1 MSDNYFDIAN
11 SMHNS
16 LTILYLIWIIL
27 LFLALGVN
35 RYFDNYWRR
44 FYLLLVLIGLVDLI
58 ANSITNWTHFYF
70 KSHPGDQYYQLLRL
84 FFSLRSL
91 RIILIFQGLINI

>member
-11 SMHNS
+11 DMHYS

-44 FYLLLVLIGLVDLI
+44 FYLLLVIIGLVDFI
-58 ANSITNWTHFYF
+58 ANHITNWTHLYF
-70 KSHPGDQYYQLLRL
+70 KSNPGNEYY
-84 FFSLRSL
+84 
-91 RIILIFQGLINI
+91 